1 MINEKLCL
9 FWTLGYSLF
18 LSEASHDVFYQDGK
32 VILSKN
38 NSVGTA
44 LEWGKEFNIEFDIL
58 VNSEIS
64 EEWGN
69 VLHMRRETKGFG
81 PPVVL
86 WKLNGNQKET
96 F

>member
-1 MINEKLCL
+1 MYVHT
-9 FWTLGYSLF
+9 FFFSDV
-18 LSEASHDVFYQDGK
+18 SHDVFYQDGK
-32 VILSKN
+32 VILFRDN
-38 NSVGTA
+38 RVGTA

-69 VLHMRRETKGFG
+69 VLHMQRETRGFG
-81 PPVVL
+81 SPAVL
-86 WKLNGNQKET
+86 WKLNENQKET